1 MPNIGPGQLKT
12 KGPFVL
18 ARPEWLAVQCYVTS
32 ALNLP
37 TDQATLKSQLPG
49 DPPGGMDQF
58 NDLLAA
64 YKVMHDRCSFWNS
77 HTLPDSV
84 NCASDI
90 VHYNEKVPIYY
101 GALTKLLPKLQQNPP
116 DPTAVAQFKAILDNL
131 SADAKSYADHAASV
145 KVAMTA
151 FDTDSKT
158 DAATIHTLHGSYQ
171 KKLGDQSP
179 VIQQLSTQI
188 AQDKADMKSAYD
200 EYNHDVIVAAT
211 SAAYGWIFPVGTVAA
226 GIVAGIY
233 GKKATDALARARGLS
248 SAIDTLNTELRSA
261 AILMSD
267 LSRINAD
274 LIDLGGKIDN
284 AVPALDKMRGAW
296 EGISSDLDHIR
307 TVISDDIGKAPAIIK
322 SLGIDEAIADW
333 AAVAAEADQYRVNA
347 YITVQPPAQATQ
359 SAIRMAAKIQ
369 KIHGQAAAFSDSI
382 RAVA

>member
-1 MPNIGPGQLKT
+1 MPNIGPGQLKS

-37 TDQATLKSQLPG
+37 TDQATLKASLPG

-58 NDLLAA
+58 NDLLTA
-64 YKVMHDRCSFWNS
+64 YKTMHDRCSFWNS

-84 NCASDI
+84 SCASDI

-101 GALTKLLPKLQQNPP
+101 GALTKLLPKLQLNPP

-131 SADAKSYADHAASV
+131 SADAKGYADHAASV
-145 KVAMTA
+145 KTAMTA
-151 FDTDSKT
+151 FDTETKT
-158 DAATIHTLHGSYQ
+158 DAAAIRTLHTTYQ

-179 VIQQLSTQI
+179 VIQQLSSQI
-188 AQDKADMKSAYD
+188 TQDKADMRSAYD

-211 SAAYGWIFPVGTVAA
+211 SAAYAWVFPAGTIAA

-248 SAIDTLNTELRSA
+248 TAIDTLNTELRSA

-267 LSRINAD
+267 LTRINVD
-274 LIDLGGKIDN
+274 LGDIGGKIDA

-296 EGISSDLDHIR
+296 EGISSDLDNIR
-307 TVISDDIGKAPAIIK
+307 TVIANDIGKAPAIIK
-322 SLGIDEAIADW
+322 SLGIDTAIADW

-347 YITVQPPAQATQ
+347 YITVQPPAAAAR
-359 SAIRMAAKIQ
+359 SGMLLAAKVQ
-369 KIHGQAAAFSDSI
+369 RIHAQAAAFSETV